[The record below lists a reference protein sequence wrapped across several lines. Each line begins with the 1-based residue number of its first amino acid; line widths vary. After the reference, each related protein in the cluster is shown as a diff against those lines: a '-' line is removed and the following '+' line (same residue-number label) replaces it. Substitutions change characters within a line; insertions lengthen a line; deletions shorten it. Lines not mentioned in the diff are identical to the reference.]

1 MSNKDFISLKGI
13 RAIGHHGIFEEE
25 RSKGQEFIVDLE
37 LHLSLKKAGELD
49 EISQTVDYGLIA
61 LQVHKHIIGDPVNLI
76 ETLAENISKEIL
88 QNKLIEKVMV
98 TVHKPNAPI
107 TVDFSDVSV
116 TLTRKSDD

>member
-13 RAIGHHGIFEEE
+13 RAIGHHGIFAEE

-37 LHLSLKKAGELD
+37 LHLPLKKAGELD

-76 ETLAENISKEIL
+76 ETLAENISQEIL
-88 QNKLIEKVMV
+88 QNKLIEKVVV

>member
-1 MSNKDFISLKGI
+1 M
-13 RAIGHHGIFEEE
+13 
-25 RSKGQEFIVDLE
+25 V
-37 LHLSLKKAGELD
+37 
-49 EISQTVDYGLIA
+49 A

-76 ETLAENISKEIL
+76 ETLAENISQEIL
-88 QNKLIEKVMV
+88 QNKLIEKVVV